1 MFRSIFYGTGP
12 EQLSDPLAGGITSNI
27 PVQGDFKTASLG
39 ATPAPIPAM
48 SFHVKPEATAE
59 IISNLDALKG
69 RTDDSEII
77 QKDSKYSFMD
87 TRNNRPLA
95 EIDTATNKVTLYK
108 SVESLAA
115 RINSN
120 FVTAEDIRGF
130 IKEYSVAEQAPATP
144 YKVANNG
151 PS

>member
-1 MFRSIFYGTGP
+1 
-12 EQLSDPLAGGITSNI
+12 
-27 PVQGDFKTASLG
+27 
-39 ATPAPIPAM
+39 M